1 MQPHRLILSCP
12 KNSNARVFVLR
23 CTCMSEV
30 YRPSPRY
37 YNYDWFAKVTNMD
50 EVIVAWRT
58 HLNQT
63 T

>member
-1 MQPHRLILSCP
+1 
-12 KNSNARVFVLR
+12 
-23 CTCMSEV
+23 MSEV

-37 YNYDWFAKVTNMD
+37 YNYDWFAKVTTMD